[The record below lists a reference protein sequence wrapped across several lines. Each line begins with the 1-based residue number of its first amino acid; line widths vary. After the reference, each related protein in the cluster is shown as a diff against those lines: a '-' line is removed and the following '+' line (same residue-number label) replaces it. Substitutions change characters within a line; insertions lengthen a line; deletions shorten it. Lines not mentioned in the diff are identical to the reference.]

1 MMLFVWV
8 QPSQHHN
15 LQKGYSL
22 SNELTN
28 FRIFKEMSEIRE
40 DAWASEVSPVKIH
53 SIKITPDFSIVF
65 MKKWFN
71 ILLIPQGN
79 CE

>member
-1 MMLFVWV
+1 MN
-8 QPSQHHN
+8 SQT
-15 LQKGYSL
+15 L
-22 SNELTN
+22 ET
-28 FRIFKEMSEIRE
+28 FKEMCEIRE